1 MNDPD
6 QACRLTEER
15 ITKLE
20 KDKAQAERLAEE
32 SRMNKENVKRLA
44 EEERVRAEGERVKA
58 QESRK
63 NEENAKRLAEEERSK
78 AEESK
83 WNAAEEKC
91 RRLEVEAELQKLRA
105 RLEVHGQA

>member
-6 QACRLTEER
+6 QARRLTEER

-20 KDKAQAERLAEE
+20 KDKEQAERMAE
-32 SRMNKENVKRLA
+32 
-44 EEERVRAEGERVKA
+44 
-58 QESRK
+58 ESRK
-63 NEENAKRLAEEERSK
+63 NEENAKRLAEEERLK

-83 WNAAEEKC
+83 RNAVEEKR

>member
-32 SRMNKENVKRLA
+32 SRMNKEKHFSICTPGAIQLGRSIRILN
-44 EEERVRAEGERVKA
+44 RASED
-58 QESRK
+58 
-63 NEENAKRLAEEERSK
+63 
-78 AEESK
+78 
-83 WNAAEEKC
+83 
-91 RRLEVEAELQKLRA
+91 
-105 RLEVHGQA
+105 

>member
-1 MNDPD
+1 MFNQGFVDKMNDPD
-6 QACRLTEER
+6 QARRLAEER

-32 SRMNKENVKRLA
+32 SRMNKENAKRLA

-63 NEENAKRLAEEERSK
+63 NEENAKRLAEEERRILLEAQ
-78 AEESK
+78 AEVHE
-83 WNAAEEKC
+83 
-91 RRLEVEAELQKLRA
+91 LRA
-105 RLEVHGQA
+105 KLGLQGRA